1 MTVHTTRLR
10 TLPCSTTSLLVLAS
24 GLFVTPV
31 SVAGQTDYSAI
42 TGRVVNVETMAPIPN
57 VLVASSRVRTVTDAT
72 GAFRLRLPA
81 GSHLITVRGLGY
93 GEVTRPID
101 LAGDTVVQ
109 FHLRPDPVVLEG
121 LTVVVQTLER
131 QWQRYGQR
139 GLYLRQADLLDYF
152 TAAEAVRARTRRLP
166 ARQRLNIDGTGTQH
180 EAFVLINDQRAFGG
194 LLDLDVYHVTDI
206 HSIQV
211 FGGTTVA
218 PPMFRVYTVDY
229 VEWLSRTGR
238 RPPPLIVAPPL
249 HRRPL
254 GAPPPGQLR

>member
-10 TLPCSTTSLLVLAS
+10 TLPCSATSLLVLAS

-93 GEVTRPID
+93 GEVTRTID

-166 ARQRLNIDGTGTQH
+166 ARQTWTSITAQTFTPSRCSVGPPWPRPGRGEGQH
-180 EAFVLINDQRAFGG
+180 EE
-194 LLDLDVYHVTDI
+194 H
-206 HSIQV
+206 
-211 FGGTTVA
+211 
-218 PPMFRVYTVDY
+218 
-229 VEWLSRTGR
+229 
-238 RPPPLIVAPPL
+238 PPPRGQ
-249 HRRPL
+249 H
-254 GAPPPGQLR
+254 GAGEG